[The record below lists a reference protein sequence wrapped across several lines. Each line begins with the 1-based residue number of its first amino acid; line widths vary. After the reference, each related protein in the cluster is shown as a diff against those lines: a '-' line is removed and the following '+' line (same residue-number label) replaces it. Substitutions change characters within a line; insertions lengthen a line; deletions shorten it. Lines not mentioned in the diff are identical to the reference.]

1 MAIYVVYL
9 LLIAVCTALQHTWP
23 AWLLLWG
30 RPPDL
35 ALAAVVCAALTGGP
49 VLGCYTGFC
58 SGLLVGSTESALLGG
73 YFIAYVGTGTA
84 LGWVRGSLFADRVTV
99 AVVVVLCTAP
109 MVDLIRL
116 IFAPPV
122 DPGLWLVQTI
132 AGAPYS
138 ALAAVPMYLIVR
150 GITDRLL
157 EAH

>member
-9 LLIAVCTALQHTWP
+9 LLIAACTALQHTWP

-35 ALAAVVCAALTGGP
+35 ALGVVVCAALTGGP

-73 YFIAYVGTGTA
+73 YFIAYMGTGTA
-84 LGWVRGSLFADRVTV
+84 LGWVRGSVFADRVMV

-109 MVDLIRL
+109 VVDVIRL
-116 IFAPPV
+116 IFAPPAS
-122 DPGLWLVQTI
+122 PGPWLIQTI
-132 AGAPYS
+132 VGAPYS
-138 ALAAVPMYLIVR
+138 ALAAAPIYLLVRSIV
-150 GITDRLL
+150 DRLS
-157 EAH
+157 ETQ